1 MGKTS
6 CSFGKNSRAKKSLGV
21 SFLVAPS
28 LLIIVTRLQS
38 FTEVGKEP
46 GTSKNNTVLTFLD
59 IQTKLLSQPKH
70 FPENFSPSAQTCI
83 IHFIMSPVVHKNL
96 VTGTSCENCTDF

>member
-28 LLIIVTRLQS
+28 LLIIVTRLQI
-38 FTEVGKEP
+38 FTEVRKEP
-46 GTSKNNTVLTFLD
+46 GTLNFTSICIKKLKSFRVLPAHQKIILFLLFRYSDKVTESTKTF
-59 IQTKLLSQPKH
+59 S
-70 FPENFSPSAQTCI
+70 
-83 IHFIMSPVVHKNL
+83 
-96 VTGTSCENCTDF
+96 